1 MVSAYLLVSHGSRD
15 PRPQEA
21 ANQLAAEFKRRLDN
35 SQANSR
41 GLHQL
46 SLRAQA
52 QENNSRKEPESSSI
66 GRSISTLAVSESL
79 VGTATLELSLL
90 PLHEEIYR
98 FGRSAIALGCKHL
111 QILPLF
117 LLPGVHVI
125 EDIPAAV
132 ALAQT
137 ALDRDLQINLQ
148 PHIGDRIGFQQLFVD
163 RMATLG
169 GETKIL
175 LSHGSRRLGGNQP
188 VIDLAART
196 AAEVAYWS
204 MSPTLAE
211 RVTSLVEIGYR
222 QIAIQPYFLFAG
234 GITDAIA
241 QQVKTLQQQ
250 FPHVELIL
258 GQPIEWPSLLEA
270 IAISYG

>member
-1 MVSAYLLVSHGSRD
+1 
-15 PRPQEA
+15 
-21 ANQLAAEFKRRLDN
+21 LDN
-35 SQANSR
+35 SQANVR
-41 GLHQL
+41 GLRQL
-46 SLRAQA
+46 SLTAQA
-52 QENNSRKEPESSSI
+52 QENNSRKELKSSSI
-66 GRSISTLAVSESL
+66 GQFVSTLGISESL

-90 PLHEEIYR
+90 PLHEQIYR
-98 FGRSAIALGCKHL
+98 FGRSAIAAGCQQL
-111 QILPLF
+111 EILPLF

-132 ALAQT
+132 AIAQT
-137 ALDRDLQINLQ
+137 ALGRDLQIKLQ
-148 PHIGDRIGFQQLFVD
+148 PHIGDRTCLQKLFLD

-169 GETKIL
+169 GEKQIL
-175 LSHGSRRLGGNQP
+175 LSHGSRRPGGNRS
-188 VIDLAART
+188 VIDLAARGG
-196 AAEVAYWS
+196 AEVAYWS

-222 QIAIQPYFLFAG
+222 RIAIQPYFLFAG

-241 QQVKTLQQQ
+241 QQVKNLQQQ

-258 GQPIEWPSLLEA
+258 GEPIEWPSLLEA